1 MSERSTEHLLFDK
14 SAVKVQGT
22 TPVQPTTSVTLAE
35 MASDDSTGTPFSDTE
50 RKTTAAQSALA
61 HKGPEKPYQDCLP
74 CKLTGFAAFSGIGLY
89 ALNESRKMQKIPSR
103 QGTAVGMGVTGIS
116 KCVCHVEVHNYDL
129 ITQSCLSLPVC
140 GCI

>member
-14 SAVKVQGT
+14 SALKVQGT

-35 MASDDSTGTPFSDTE
+35 MPNADSTGTPFSDTE
-50 RKTTAAQSALA
+50 RRTTAGQAASAR
-61 HKGPEKPYQDCLP
+61 KGPEKPYQDCLP

-103 QGTAVGMGVTGIS
+103 QGTAVGLGVTGV
-116 KCVCHVEVHNYDL
+116 KRHYALVF
-129 ITQSCLSLPVC
+129 LSAGVYRLM
-140 GCI
+140 I